1 MTLFEPSRELVG
13 LSKGFRYVINV
24 KNIGSSTLKIMMID
38 YIFLLLIDNNV
49 DNFDLEH
56 GEIF

>member
-1 MTLFEPSRELVG
+1 MTLFEPSGELLG

-38 YIFLLLIDNNV
+38 YIFLLLIIEDNRDVNT
-49 DNFDLEH
+49 NTM
-56 GEIF
+56 